1 MHSGHTD
8 PVEYLTVGDKLIVIV
23 KDFHPQPYG
32 RYKSDCPDCPL
43 TSGEAFRENV
53 LAVALRKYDRVTVD
67 LTGRNRYGRSFLDE
81 AFGGLIR
88 YENFTK
94 ADLDKKLIY
103 KHDDLE
109 SVLLIIEDR
118 ISKAEEH
125 RLSTS

>member
-1 MHSGHTD
+1 MS
-8 PVEYLTVGDKLIVIV
+8 DKLIVIV

-32 RYKSDCPDCPL
+32 RYKDDCPDCPS
-43 TSGEAFRENV
+43 TSGQAFRENI
-53 LAVALRKYDRVTVD
+53 LANALRTHNKVTVD

-88 YENFTK
+88 NEHFTK
-94 ADLDKKLIY
+94 DELDKKLIY

-118 ISKAEEH
+118 INMAEKH
-125 RLSTS
+125 RLSRFSG